1 MKTHIEQAKK
11 SWRVPNKSGPPP
23 RQSPFIRFGDA
34 GIWVTCHK
42 NQEKKCI
49 GEVRDLFEEYS
60 EAISPETGSN
70 KPLKGEG
77 SENGDEDDIERE
89 IRQEVSDIHKPTQRT
104 PFEAIFLEVPCLVF
118 FRINNN
124 SIDPVAFVRKIMED
138 AAADPSKKRTRC
150 TQRLV
155 PSTLVGHASEEGLE
169 RTAKEVLAP
178 HFHAE
183 NQQSKK
189 FAIRP
194 TIRNHTQLKRDT
206 IIKKVASMV
215 GDQHSVD
222 LKNYD
227 ALILVDILK
236 NVVGISVVGR
246 EYDRLKRFNLQEIF
260 EPTPQQPKEQKQEGL
275 QQESTA
281 GATAEQSARD

>member
-1 MKTHIEQAKK
+1 M
-11 SWRVPNKSGPPP
+11 
-23 RQSPFIRFGDA
+23 
-34 GIWVTCHK
+34 
-42 NQEKKCI
+42 
-49 GEVRDLFEEYS
+49 
-60 EAISPETGSN
+60 
-70 KPLKGEG
+70 KGEG

-89 IRQEVSDIHKPTQRT
+89 IRQEVSDIHKPTQPT
-104 PFEAIFLEVPCLVF
+104 PFEAIFLEVPCRTYNYYPQYSTSLTRVVVF

-155 PSTLVGHASEEGLE
+155 PSTLIGHASEEGLE
-169 RTAKEVLAP
+169 RTTKEVLAP

-189 FAIRP
+189 VGGDTTIPDQALMLISQFAIRP

-236 NVVGISVVGR
+236 VNTYLCEMHS
-246 EYDRLKRFNLQEIF
+246 NL
-260 EPTPQQPKEQKQEGL
+260 
-275 QQESTA
+275 A
-281 GATAEQSARD
+281 DV